1 MYAPPDRSASGAIWV
16 IIYSAMRREPIILVI
31 DTPPSTADLLRF
43 AAAWS
48 GITTGASVKLLRV
61 IDEKVLKDTTM
72 AVDAVGP
79 IARMIRD
86 DLVRKSVEEIES
98 LLGRYGLDT
107 VVKPGVT
114 VGNLMEE
121 ITKAVD
127 EARAEFVILSSSLRR
142 PIGSIVAEVVGHS
155 RSNSVVLPAG
165 VHGLSWERI
174 LLATDCSVKSESAAK
189 TALEAAGTFGSIL
202 TILSVISS
210 NEEVQIHAPA
220 LLDRLTEERRA
231 HIRRLVEQARDM
243 GVRAEGIVREGAVP
257 DILVEVAGDVRADMV
272 IMGSEGRTG
281 LQRLFMG
288 SVAGSIVNRVSCPV
302 LVIKEPFTFRNPS
315 GHGPSRRRQT
325 SA

>member
-1 MYAPPDRSASGAIWV
+1 MSAPPDRSASGAIWV

-48 GITTGASVKLLRV
+48 GITGAAVKLLRV

-107 VVKPGVT
+107 AVKSVVT

-127 EARAEFVILSSSLRR
+127 EARAEFVILSSTLRR

-174 LLATDCSVKSESAAK
+174 LLATDCSVKSESAVK
-189 TALEAAGTFGSIL
+189 TALEAAVTFGSSL
-202 TILSVISS
+202 SILSVISS

-315 GHGPSRRRQT
+315 GQGPSRRRQT

>member
-1 MYAPPDRSASGAIWV
+1 MSAPPDRSASGAIWV

-48 GITTGASVKLLRV
+48 GITGAAVKLLRV

-107 VVKPGVT
+107 AVKSVVT

-127 EARAEFVILSSSLRR
+127 EARAEFVILSSTLRR

-165 VHGLSWERI
+165 VHGLSRERI
-174 LLATDCSVKSESAAK
+174 LLATDCSVKSESAVK
-189 TALEAAGTFGSIL
+189 TALEAAVTFGSIL

-281 LQRLFMG
+281 LQRLFIG

-315 GHGPSRRRQT
+315 GQGPSRRRQT